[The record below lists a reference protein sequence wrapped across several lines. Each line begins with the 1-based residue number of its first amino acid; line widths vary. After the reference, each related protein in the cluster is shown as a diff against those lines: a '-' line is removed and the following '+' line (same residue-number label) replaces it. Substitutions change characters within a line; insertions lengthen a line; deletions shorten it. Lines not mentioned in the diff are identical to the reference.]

1 MSARGGRPT
10 EEQVQE
16 DLMRLEAYRNQLNA
30 LLQQHQMLT
39 NSRVDHE
46 RARETLEGLE
56 SLEASREVVI
66 PIGADA
72 FVRGKATPES
82 PVLVGLGSGII
93 AEMDRSRVVEL
104 LHERTSRIDQATRD
118 LEGQIRTIEERVETL
133 SQKLDALA
141 RDGESGPEVGP
152 DDVGR
157 N

>member
-30 LLQQHQMLT
+30 LLQQHQMLS
-39 NSRVDHE
+39 NSRADHD

-56 SLEASREVVI
+56 RIEPSREVVI
-66 PIGADA
+66 PLGAET
-72 FVRGKATPES
+72 FVRGQASPGS
-82 PVLVGLGSGII
+82 PVMVGLGSGII
-93 AEMDRSRVVEL
+93 AELDRSRVVEL
-104 LHERTSRIDQATRD
+104 LHERSSRIDQATRD
-118 LEGQIRTIEERVETL
+118 LEGQIRSIEERVEVL

-141 RDGESGPEVGP
+141 RDSDSAPEAGP

-157 N
+157 D